1 MRWAGGRLALGF
13 VILFFPPPHPMKL
26 ITGLLTASA
35 VD

>member
-1 MRWAGGRLALGF
+1 MRWAGGRLGLGF
-13 VILFFPPPHPMKL
+13 VILFFPPVKL

>member
-1 MRWAGGRLALGF
+1 MGRGKVGF
-13 VILFFPPPHPMKL
+13 GVCYSFFPPPRPMKL